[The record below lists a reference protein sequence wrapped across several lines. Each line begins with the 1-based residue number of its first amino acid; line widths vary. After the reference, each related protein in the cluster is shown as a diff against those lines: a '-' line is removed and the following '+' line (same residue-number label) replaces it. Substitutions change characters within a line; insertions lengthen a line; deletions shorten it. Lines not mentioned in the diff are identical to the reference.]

1 MVETIYG
8 AGDFMTDAQE
18 QLQLLMNQIAT
29 WQNRAAM
36 ARKAGS
42 SELEQQALE
51 YVFRYQEMLQ
61 DFEGIEPPSPGD
73 DPFDPAMV
81 PKHPYPNAGA
91 GAIALPLPETEDE
104 SESEQ

>member
-1 MVETIYG
+1 
-8 AGDFMTDAQE
+8 MTDSLE
-18 QLQLLMNQIAT
+18 QAKQLMNQIAT

-36 ARKAGS
+36 AKKAGR

-51 YVFRYQEMLQ
+51 YVSRYQEMLQ

-91 GAIALPLPETEDE
+91 GAIELPLPKTEDE

>member
-1 MVETIYG
+1 
-8 AGDFMTDAQE
+8 MTDSLE
-18 QLQLLMNQIAT
+18 QAKQLMNQIST

-36 ARKAGS
+36 AKKAGRS
-42 SELEQQALE
+42 QLEQQALE
-51 YVFRYQEMLQ
+51 YVSRYQEMLQ
-61 DFEGIEPPSPGD
+61 DFEGIEPPSPGE

-91 GAIALPLPETEDE
+91 GAIALPLPEAEDE